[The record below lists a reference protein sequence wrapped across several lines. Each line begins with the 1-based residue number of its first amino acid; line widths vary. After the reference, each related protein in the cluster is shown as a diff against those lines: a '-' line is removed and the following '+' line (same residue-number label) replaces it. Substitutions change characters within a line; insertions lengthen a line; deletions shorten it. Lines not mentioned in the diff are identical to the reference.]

1 MVSVAVLIRTFSYG
15 IFGGKRRNINHK
27 KIYILLSQVY
37 CVWQVVKT
45 PTIISNNPVCVYI
58 HTHTYSYMAACRLY
72 MNYRCYQITLQ
83 WNIFT
88 QIRVVRSVDWIFIV
102 GAPVWRWL
110 GQYVTLDK
118 TFYSLLLKQE
128 AVAALLLP
136 YFVRLS
142 FSSTR
147 YLLEIQ

>member
-1 MVSVAVLIRTFSYG
+1 MAHYPQERAHDAVCQ
-15 IFGGKRRNINHK
+15 
-27 KIYILLSQVY
+27 SQTGHMTGLWFPPTRPLRLNTMNECVY
-37 CVWQVVKT
+37 VC
-45 PTIISNNPVCVYI
+45 VCVYI
-58 HTHTYSYMAACRLY
+58 YIHIHTHTHTHSYLAACRLY
-72 MNYRCYQITLQ
+72 MIYSCYQTTLQ